1 MNKDGISFEKA
12 KDEVDRLLKKK
23 IEEEKKEK
31 IISEKQTMDRIK
43 LADEIRTNPPKPGFM
58 RVNIPPAI
66 YSIDLNTDAHWW
78 FHHVCTVFPFLID
91 QAVRTHVDIRDS
103 FKPEKRKLDFEY
115 WWLLFIPIGLIAAIF
130 LLNMVFKIF

>member
-23 IEEEKKEK
+23 IEGEKKEK
-31 IISEKQTMDRIK
+31 VISEKQTMDRIK

-115 WWLLFIPIGLIAAIF
+115 WWILFIPIGLIAAIF

>member
-1 MNKDGISFEKA
+1 MDKDSISFEKA

-58 RVNIPPAI
+58 RVNVPPAI

-115 WWLLFIPIGLIAAIF
+115 WWILFIPIGLIAAIF

>member
-1 MNKDGISFEKA
+1 MDKDFSFSKVGT
-12 KDEVDRLLKKK
+12 EVDKLLKKK
-23 IEEEKKEK
+23 TGEGRKESELSSKK
-31 IISEKQTMDRIK
+31 TMDRVK
-43 LADEIRTNPPKPGFM
+43 LAHEIRTNPPKPGYM
-58 RVNIPPAI
+58 KVDVPPGI
-66 YSIDLNTDAHWW
+66 YSIDLNVDAHWW

-115 WWLLFIPIGLIAAIF
+115 WWLLFVPIGLIVAVL

>member
-1 MNKDGISFEKA
+1 MDKDSISFEKA

-58 RVNIPPAI
+58 RVNVPPAI